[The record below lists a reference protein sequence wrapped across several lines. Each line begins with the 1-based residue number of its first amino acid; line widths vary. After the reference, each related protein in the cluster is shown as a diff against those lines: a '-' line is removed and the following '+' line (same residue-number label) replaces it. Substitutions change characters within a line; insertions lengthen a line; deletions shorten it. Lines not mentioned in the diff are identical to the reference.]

1 MSKYTVTFSN
11 RAHRNSHRD
20 SAFPTVVEAER
31 WHAELKTNL
40 KKAGAILGDKETRI
54 GTGNASQSRYDLTL
68 IYDDIHNVRRTLQE
82 PVIIKGEYIMANVR
96 PFMELTPK
104 EQ

>member
-11 RAHRNSHRD
+11 RAHRNLVREPG
-20 SAFPTVVEAER
+20 FPTVVEADK
-31 WHAELKTNL
+31 WHTELKAAL
-40 KKAGAILGDKETRI
+40 QKVGAILGEQETRI
-54 GTGNASQSRYDLTL
+54 GTGSASKSRYDLTL

-82 PVIIKGEYIMANVR
+82 PVIIQGQYITANVR
-96 PFMELTPK
+96 PFMELSPK